1 MIQISSSSAIL
12 LNRGLTMFQETVKCL
27 LLLFRLVT
35 FDYIDDSFIFSDND
49 EDKDIQMR
57 LSDDEDDFVNSL
69 ICQGNSM
76 LVYSC
81 VL

>member
-1 MIQISSSSAIL
+1 
-12 LNRGLTMFQETVKCL
+12 MFQETVRCL
-27 LLLFRLVT
+27 LLLFRLGT
-35 FDYIDDSFIFSDND
+35 FNYIDDSFIFSDND